1 MTELEE
7 LKNHIEALE
16 KRVEA
21 SDKKIALLE
30 ETLSTLGKF
39 KASKEMGEYIE
50 RQQNAIRMADMLSSF
65 SDETIDMTVQK
76 ASVANIQKQQASI
89 NEQIVAAIKKSKT
102 NVVHDGGSSIKYL
115 KYESKGNEITITGCT
130 AFDSVDIVIPDMI
143 DGKHVTKIKH
153 DAFHNCKIK
162 TVTFPQHMELIESC
176 AFQNCSNLKSVYNL
190 SCDIGEEAFSQCYN
204 LNDINFGNGVIYIG
218 TNSFSKCN
226 QINNL
231 SFNEGIIEI
240 GPYAFNKC
248 KLLENITFGDGVIN
262 LGEYAF
268 SDCPQIKKVDLAKTN
283 IKILNS
289 SCFNNTSLQCISFP
303 KSLRVIKDNAL
314 MNTQLKT
321 LVIPD
326 YIESVDELFTDAK
339 NVAFLGMDTSII
351 EKHFVLMSTYVW
363 PKLHKSVIYCLPG
376 SKVQKY
382 CQKWNI
388 TCRPL
393 SEFPTE

>member
-76 ASVANIQKQQASI
+76 ASVANIQKQQESI
-89 NEQIVAAIKKSKT
+89 NEQIAAAIKKSKT
-102 NVVHDGGSSIKYL
+102 NVAQNDGSSLKYL
-115 KYESKGNEITITGCT
+115 KYQTDGNEIVITGCT
-130 AFDSVDIVIPDMI
+130 AFDPVDIVIPNLI

-153 DAFHNCKIK
+153 GAFHNCKIK
-162 TVTFPQHMELIESC
+162 TVTFPQHMELIERY

-190 SCDIGEEAFSQCYN
+190 SCDIGEEAFSQCRN
-204 LNDINFGNGVIYIG
+204 LSDLNFGTGVINIG
-218 TNSFSKCN
+218 SNAFSECN
-226 QINNL
+226 QINDIN
-231 SFNEGIIEI
+231 FNEGIIDI
-240 GPYAFNKC
+240 GPYAFSNC
-248 KLLENITFGDGVIN
+248 ELLENITFGDCVIN
-262 LGEYAF
+262 IGDFAF

-283 IKILNS
+283 INILNS
-289 SCFNNTSLQCISFP
+289 SCFNNTSLHYISFP
-303 KSLRVIKDNAL
+303 RSLRVIKDNAL
-314 MNTQLKT
+314 MNTQLMT

-326 YIESVDELFTDAK
+326 YIESVDELFTDSK

-351 EKHFVLMSTYVW
+351 EQHFVLVSKYVY

-376 SKVQKY
+376 SKAQKY